1 MSLTRIVLAS
11 VLFFGTVALF
21 GPARPATAEALAGE
35 KYFGCPTGYTFQTS
49 GSAAR
54 CYLAGPAS
62 SADIMC
68 GLGNVKAIDQ
78 FNGGKDGCQSKLN
91 VVSNY
96 TCPNGFS
103 PKVQPGPDV
112 CTKAATPSIIAP
124 AVEKSL

>member
-1 MSLTRIVLAS
+1 MSFARIALVS
-11 VLFFGTVALF
+11 VLFLGAVAIS
-21 GPARPATAEALAGE
+21 PAPVVTAEALAGE

-54 CYLAGPAS
+54 CYLAGS
-62 SADIMC
+62 TSTADIQC
-68 GLGNVKAIDQ
+68 GLNFKTIDQ

>member
-54 CYLAGPAS
+54 CYLAGSTS

-68 GLGNVKAIDQ
+68 AFGTFKTIDQ
-78 FNGGKDGCQSKLN
+78 FNGGKDGCQSKTN
-91 VVSNY
+91 IVSNY

-103 PKVQPGPDV
+103 PKVQPGPDM

>member
-1 MSLTRIVLAS
+1 MSFARIALVT
-11 VLFFGTVALF
+11 VLFLGAVAIS
-21 GPARPATAEALAGE
+21 PAPVVTAEALAGE

-54 CYLAGPAS
+54 CYLAGS
-62 SADIMC
+62 TSTADIQC
-68 GLGNVKAIDQ
+68 GLNFKTIDQ